1 MGWSSFWT
9 LLWLWTGIGRRFGRI
24 SGLSRLQSSPT
35 WRSQGLFVFLLLDFF
50 FALAVLLYVWFMIL
64 RWEEPVGVETDLS
77 SLIQCPSWRAQ
88 NETLD
93 VMGRYR
99 FNSPILLCLSLHNG
113 RRWELF
119 SFLSRIT
126 KGPWFCV
133 SSIVFYWSYSPFS
146 LWAPI
151 RKNMLF
157 SFFRALLFF
166 PHFISIHRLSIG
178 V

>member
-1 MGWSSFWT
+1 MELFLDPPLTLDRNRSSFRSD
-9 LLWLWTGIGRRFGRI
+9 LRPI
-24 SGLSRLQSSPT
+24 SPAEFANLEIA
-35 WRSQGLFVFLLLDFF
+35 RSVCFSIALFF

-157 SFFRALLFF
+157 SFFFSCPPFSA
-166 PHFISIHRLSIG
+166 HFISIHRLSIG